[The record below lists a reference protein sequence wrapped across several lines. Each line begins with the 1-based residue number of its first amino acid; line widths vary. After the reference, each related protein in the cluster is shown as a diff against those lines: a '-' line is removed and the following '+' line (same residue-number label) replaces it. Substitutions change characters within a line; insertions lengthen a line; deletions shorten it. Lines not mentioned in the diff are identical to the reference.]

1 MSVNLTG
8 VIDQDYEA
16 ILFPISELI
25 TVKQVNNSI
34 SSISYQLTGYDTLN
48 NYLELLKSAA
58 YLNNLDEPT
67 VGKRIVSVQAVNIEE
82 GMPEM
87 YSNNAHTIIDLINV
101 NDNPPI
107 FSIDEYIGEFF
118 RTKFIW
124 SCTTPSQSKRVD
136 NIIYF

>member
-8 VIDQDYEA
+8 VIDQDSEA

-118 RTKFIW
+118 
-124 SCTTPSQSKRVD
+124 
-136 NIIYF
+136 